1 MTKEIQV
8 LFLDDEESIL
18 DGIQRLFIKEPY
30 GIFTTSSAD
39 RARDILS
46 KEKIKVMVSDQR
58 MPEIHGVKFLQ
69 EVKKK
74 NPDVIRI
81 LFTGYTD
88 FSAAEE
94 AINVGE
100 VYRFISKPWK
110 TAELLSTIRQSIEH
124 YNLVVENRKLFEET
138 KTKKEEL
145 ELANKKLKAMY
156 EMQKEFTST
165 VSHELR
171 TPLASIKTA
180 IDIVMSGTAGDLT
193 KDQKN
198 FLGKAKDNVDR
209 LSRLIND
216 ILNLSKLESG
226 KMQLKMEKCNINN
239 LIKEIV
245 SLQEPVAKHKGLQ
258 LKTELDSQL
267 SMILMDS
274 DRIVQLVSNLMNN
287 AIKFTETGG
296 IIVSSRNHRDSNHI
310 QVSVKDTGPGIKE
323 EDMPKL
329 FQKFQQLGDPAT
341 RQTGGTGL
349 GLAICREIINQHG
362 GKIWVESK
370 LGKGT
375 EFHFILPIEERRKEK

>member
-30 GIFTTSSAD
+30 GIFTAGKAD
-39 RARDILS
+39 QARDILS
-46 KEKIKVMVSDQR
+46 KEKIKVVVSDQR
-58 MPEIHGVKFLQ
+58 MPEIQGIKFLQ
-69 EVKKK
+69 EVKEKY
-74 NPDVIRI
+74 PDAVRI

-124 YNLVVENRKLFEET
+124 YDLIIEARN
-138 KTKKEEL
+138 KKEEL
-145 ELANKKLKAMY
+145 EVTNKKLKAMY

-180 IDIVMSGTAGDLT
+180 IDIVMSGTAGDIT

-209 LSRLIND
+209 LNRLIND
-216 ILNLSKLESG
+216 ILDLSKLESG
-226 KMQLKMEKCNINN
+226 KMQLKMEKSNINN
-239 LIKEIV
+239 IIKEIT
-245 SLQEPVAKHKGLQ
+245 SLQECVAKQKGLY
-258 LKTELDSQL
+258 LKAELDPHL
-267 SMILMDS
+267 PMLLMDS
-274 DRIVQLVSNLMNN
+274 DRIVQLLSNLINN

-296 IIVSSRNHRDSNHI
+296 ITICSKNHPDANHI
-310 QVSVKDTGPGIKE
+310 EVVVKDTGPGIKE
-323 EDMPKL
+323 EDISKL

-349 GLAICREIINQHG
+349 GLAICKEIVSQHG

-370 LGKGT
+370 PGKGT
-375 EFHFILPIEERRKEK
+375 EFYFLLPVHERRREG